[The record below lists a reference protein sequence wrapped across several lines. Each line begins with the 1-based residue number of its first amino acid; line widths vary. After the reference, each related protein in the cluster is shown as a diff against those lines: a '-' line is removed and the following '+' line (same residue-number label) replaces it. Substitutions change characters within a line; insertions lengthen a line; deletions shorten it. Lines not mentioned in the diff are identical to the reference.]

1 MTGSNNLGRL
11 AAMAGIWLLAVPAL
25 AAQPAKPPASPPSPA
40 SPSDSTPP
48 PAEIPVTDDAGDPA
62 DPAAVAAV
70 VAETGSRASEN
81 AVRQAGDAFGSTVG
95 REVIGIYNQ
104 MNVRGFSPIA
114 AGNVRIDG
122 LYFDPVVPPS
132 TRISRTTTIRV
143 GLSALG
149 SPFPAPTGLVDFGF
163 RRPGDKAAASV
174 LFAADEWGTLNAEV
188 DATLPASDQLSF
200 GLGASVRRESG
211 ADATRENNFGGTL
224 IARWNPAPG
233 LTLIPFA
240 SVLHQSLDDHRL
252 SFQTAAEFL
261 PPLLPRRQ
269 RFGPDWV
276 NGRGLDINAGMLA
289 DWQVASGWL
298 LRAGL
303 FRSSRTR
310 DRQMTSLIRNLQP
323 DRTGTQR
330 VIVDPQLDFAAV
342 SGEVRLTRQIDEGPR
357 RHQIHLAVR
366 GRNGDRRF
374 GGSDI
379 LELGP
384 VQIDTPS
391 QVPEPV
397 FNFSRQQLDDVKQV
411 TGGIAYEGRWLRV
424 GEIAAGLQWTDYKK
438 RIDLPGGG
446 VQATNDRLLLYN
458 ITLSANITDALVVYA
473 GTVNGLEESGIA
485 PGNAANRNEALPAIR
500 TRQFDAGLRWALTDQ
515 IRLVAGVFDITKPY
529 FNLDA
534 AGRFDVLGDVVNRG
548 VEASVAGPL
557 TRTLSIVAGGVW
569 LWPKVSGPGVIA
581 GGAIGPRPVGAIS
594 QRLEFSADWR
604 PPFAP
609 GLSFDSRIAY
619 RSSETATVSNR
630 VAIPARTIFDVG
642 GRYRFNLAGKNA
654 LLRVQVANLFDTQG
668 YDLRGAGAYGPI
680 PGRQAQAYVT
690 IDF

>member
-1 MTGSNNLGRL
+1 MSALLSSL
-11 AAMAGIWLLAVPAL
+11 AAALLL
-25 AAQPAKPPASPPSPA
+25 AQPAPNDSVPPLRATPPADEPDLSPP
-40 SPSDSTPP
+40 
-48 PAEIPVTDDAGDPA
+48 
-62 DPAAVAAV
+62 AAPVAA
-70 VAETGSRASEN
+70 TGSRSDEN
-81 AVRQAGDAFGSTVG
+81 AVRQSGDAFGSTVG

-163 RRPGDKAAASV
+163 RRPGDDAAAS
-174 LFAADEWGTLNAEV
+174 LLLAADAWGTLNAEV
-188 DATLPASDQLSF
+188 DAALPASESLSL
-200 GLGASVRRESG
+200 GLGASLRLENG
-211 ADATRENNFGGTL
+211 LDQTREDSLGGTL
-224 IARWNPAPG
+224 IARSTPAPG
-233 LTLIPFA
+233 LTLIPFVN
-240 SVLHQSLDDHRL
+240 VLRQTLDDHRL
-252 SFQTAAEFL
+252 TFQTASEFL

-276 NGRGLDINAGMLA
+276 AGQGLDINTGLAA
-289 DWQVASGWL
+289 DWQIAPQWQ

-303 FRSSRTR
+303 FRSSRVR
-310 DRQMTSLIRNLQP
+310 DRQMTNLVRNLQP

-330 VIVDPQLDFAAV
+330 VIADPRLNFAAV

-366 GRNGDRRF
+366 GRSGDRRF
-374 GGSDI
+374 GGSDT

-391 QVPEPV
+391 RVPEPA
-397 FNFSRQQLDDVKQV
+397 FRFTAQQFDDVKQI
-411 TGGIAYEGRWLRV
+411 TGGIGYEGRWLGV
-424 GEIAAGLQWTDYKK
+424 GELAAGLQWTDYKK

-446 VQATNDRLLLYN
+446 VQATDDRLLLYN
-458 ITLSANITDALVVYA
+458 ITVAANITPALVVYA
-473 GTVNGLEESGIA
+473 GTVNGLEESGVA

-500 TRQFDAGLRWALTDQ
+500 TRQIDAGLRLALTDQ
-515 IRLVAGVFDITKPY
+515 IKLVAGVFDITKPY

-534 AGRFDVLGDVVNRG
+534 NGRFDVLGDVSNRG
-548 VEASVAGPL
+548 IEASVAGPL
-557 TRTLSIVAGGVW
+557 TPTLSVVAGGVW
-569 LWPKVSGPGVIA
+569 LWPKVTAPGA
-581 GGAIGPRPVGAIS
+581 APGLIGERPVGAIS
-594 QRLEFSADWR
+594 QRVEFSADWR

-609 GLSFDSRIAY
+609 GFSFDTRIAY
-619 RSSETATVSNR
+619 RSSETATVSNS
-630 VAIPARTIFDVG
+630 VAIPARTIVDLG
-642 GRYRFNLAGKNA
+642 GRYRFKLAGNNA
-654 LLRVQVANLFDTQG
+654 LLRVQVTNLFDVEG

-680 PGRQAQAYVT
+680 PGRLAQAYVT

>member
-1 MTGSNNLGRL
+1 MRRPAPAAFASLALLL
-11 AAMAGIWLLAVPAL
+11 AAPSLLLAALLLAAPAL
-25 AAQPAKPPASPPSPA
+25 AQTAPA
-40 SPSDSTPP
+40 
-48 PAEIPVTDDAGDPA
+48 GG
-62 DPAAVAAV
+62 AVAA
-70 VAETGSRASEN
+70 TGDRAAEN
-81 AVRQAGDAFGSTVG
+81 AVRQAGDAFGSTIG

-163 RRPGDKAAASV
+163 RRPGNQAAASA
-174 LFAADEWGTLNAEV
+174 LLAADAWGTTNAEADAVLPV
-188 DATLPASDQLSF
+188 DDRLSL
-200 GLGASVRRESG
+200 GLGASMRFESG
-211 ADATRENNFGGTL
+211 PDATRENSFGGTL

-233 LTLIPFA
+233 VTLIPFV
-240 SVLHQSLDDHRL
+240 SLLHQSLDDHRL
-252 SFQTAAEFL
+252 TFQTAGEYL

-276 NGRGLDINAGMLA
+276 NGTGLDANIGVLA
-289 DWQVASGWL
+289 DWQVAPAWL

-303 FRSSRTR
+303 FRSSRNR
-310 DRQMTSLIRNLQP
+310 ERQMTNLVRGLVAG
-323 DRTGTQR
+323 RTGTQR
-330 VIVDPQLDFAAV
+330 VIVDPRLAFASI

-357 RHQIHLAVR
+357 RHQIHFAVR
-366 GRNGDRRF
+366 GRSGDRRF
-374 GGSDI
+374 GGSDT

-391 QVPEPV
+391 KVPEPL
-397 FNFSRQQLDDVKQV
+397 FRFGQQQFDDVKQL
-411 TGGIAYEGRWLRV
+411 TGGIAYEGRWLGV
-424 GEIAAGLQWTDYKK
+424 GEVAAGLQWTDYKK
-438 RIDLPGGG
+438 RIDLPTGG
-446 VQATNDRLLLYN
+446 VQATDDRLLLYN
-458 ITLSANITDALVVYA
+458 VTLAANITDALVIYA

-515 IRLVAGVFDITKPY
+515 IKLVAGVFDITKPY

-534 AGRFDVLGDVVNRG
+534 NNRFDVLGDVVNRG

-557 TRTLSIVAGGVW
+557 TKSLSIVAGGVW
-569 LWPKVSGPGVIA
+569 LWPKVSGPGVVA

-594 QRLEFSADWR
+594 QRIEFSADWR

-609 GLSFDSRIAY
+609 GLSFDTRLAW

-630 VAIPARTIFDVG
+630 VAIPARSIVDLG
-642 GRYRFNLAGKNA
+642 GRYRFKMAGNNA
-654 LLRVQVANLFDTQG
+654 LLRVQISNLFDVEAH
-668 YDLRGAGAYGPI
+668 DLRGAGAYGPI
-680 PGRQAQAYVT
+680 PGRLAQAYVT
-690 IDF
+690 VDF

>member
-1 MTGSNNLGRL
+1 MTGQHFQW
-11 AAMAGIWLLAVPAL
+11 AGALMLLATMAEARG
-25 AAQPAKPPASPPSPA
+25 AAQPARALPAAQADQSLPA
-40 SPSDSTPP
+40 PH
-48 PAEIPVTDDAGDPA
+48 AAGAADPA
-62 DPAAVAAV
+62 DPAAVAAD
-70 VAETGSRASEN
+70 VAATGSRASEN

-163 RRPGDKAAASV
+163 RRPGDQAAASV
-174 LFAADEWGTLNAEV
+174 LFAADEWGTLNAEFDAVLPV
-188 DATLPASDQLSF
+188 DGRLSL
-200 GLGASVRRESG
+200 GMGASLRRESG
-211 ADATRENNFGGTL
+211 PDATRETSIGGTL

-233 LTLIPFA
+233 VTLIPFV
-240 SVLHQSLDDHRL
+240 SLLHQPLDDHRL
-252 SFQTAAEFL
+252 TFQTAGEFL

-276 NGRGLDINAGMLA
+276 NGSGLDLNTGVLA
-289 DWQVASGWL
+289 DWQVAPGWL

-310 DRQMTSLIRNLQP
+310 NRQMTNLVRGLQP

-357 RHQIHLAVR
+357 RHQIHLAFR
-366 GRNGDRRF
+366 GRSGDRRF

-379 LELGP
+379 LELGA

-391 QVPEPV
+391 QVPEPA

-411 TGGIAYEGRWLRV
+411 TGGIAYEGRWLGV
-424 GEIAAGLQWTDYKK
+424 GEVAAGLQWTDYKK

-458 ITLSANITDALVVYA
+458 ITVSANITDALVVYA
-473 GTVNGLEESGIA
+473 GTVNGLEESGTA
-485 PGNAANRNEALPAIR
+485 PGNAVNRNEALPAIR
-500 TRQFDAGLRWALTDQ
+500 TRQFDAGLRLALTDQ
-515 IRLVAGVFDITKPY
+515 IQLVAGVFDITKPY

-548 VEASVAGPL
+548 VEASIAGPL
-557 TRTLSIVAGGVW
+557 TPTLSIVAGGVW
-569 LWPKVSGPGVIA
+569 LWPKVSGPGVVA
-581 GGAIGPRPVGAIS
+581 GPGLGGAIGPRPVAAIG

-609 GLSFDSRIAY
+609 GLSFDTRVAY

-630 VAIPARTIFDVG
+630 VAVPARTVMDVG
-642 GRYRFNLAGKNA
+642 GRYRFRLAGNDA
-654 LLRVQVANLFDTQG
+654 LLRLQVNNLFDVQG

-680 PGRQAQAYVT
+680 PGRLVQAYVT
-690 IDF
+690 IDL

>member
-1 MTGSNNLGRL
+1 MRSILFL
-11 AAMAGIWLLAVPAL
+11 MA
-25 AAQPAKPPASPPSPA
+25 S
-40 SPSDSTPP
+40 
-48 PAEIPVTDDAGDPA
+48 
-62 DPAAVAAV
+62 AVAGPCLAQ
-70 VAETGSRASEN
+70 APATADIAATGSRAAEN
-81 AVRQAGDAFGSTVG
+81 AVRQAGDAFGSTIG

-163 RRPGDKAAASV
+163 RRPGDQAAASL
-174 LFAADEWGTLNAEV
+174 LFAADAWGTVNAEA
-188 DATLPASDQLSF
+188 DAVLPVNGQLSL
-200 GLGASVRRESG
+200 GIGASARWESGPDKTRESSV
-211 ADATRENNFGGTL
+211 GGTL

-233 LTLIPFA
+233 LTLIPFV
-240 SVLHQSLDDHRL
+240 SLLHQPLDDHRL

-276 NGRGLDINAGMLA
+276 NGRGLDINAGVLA
-289 DWQVASGWL
+289 DWQVAPQWL

-310 DRQMTSLIRNLQP
+310 DGQMTNLVRGLLP

-342 SGEVRLTRQIDEGPR
+342 SGEVRLTRQINDGPR
-357 RHQIHLAVR
+357 RHQLHLAVR
-366 GRNGDRRF
+366 GRSGARRF

-379 LELGP
+379 IELGP

-397 FNFSRQQLDDVKQV
+397 FRFSRQQLDDVKQI
-411 TGGIAYEGRWLRV
+411 TGGIGYEGRWLGV

-438 RIDLPGGG
+438 RIDLPGANGQPAG

-458 ITLSANITDALVVYA
+458 ITLAANITAALVVYA

-515 IRLVAGVFDITKPY
+515 IKLVAGVFDITKPY

-534 AGRFDVLGDVVNRG
+534 NNRFDVLGDVVNRG

-557 TRTLSIVAGGVW
+557 TKSLSIVAGGVW
-569 LWPKVSGPGVIA
+569 LWPKVSGAGVVAAPGL
-581 GGAIGPRPVGAIS
+581 GSAIGPRPVGAIS

-609 GLSFDSRIAY
+609 NLSFDSRIAY
-619 RSSETATVSNR
+619 RSAEIATVSNR
-630 VAIPARTIFDVG
+630 VAVPARTVVDLG
-642 GRYRFNLAGKNA
+642 GRYRFELAGNNA
-654 LLRVQVANLFDTQG
+654 LLRVQVTNLFDVQG

-680 PGRQAQAYVT
+680 PGRLLQAYVT
-690 IDF
+690 IDL

>member
-1 MTGSNNLGRL
+1 MNARPLL
-11 AAMAGIWLLAVPAL
+11 AAVLLLAHT
-25 AAQPAKPPASPPSPA
+25 AASAQSQPN
-40 SPSDSTPP
+40 DSMPPP
-48 PAEIPVTDDAGDPA
+48 PATPPA
-62 DPAAVAAV
+62 DEPDLSPPAAPVAA
-70 VAETGSRASEN
+70 TGSRSDEN
-81 AVRQAGDAFGSTVG
+81 AVRQSGDAFGSTVG

-163 RRPGDKAAASV
+163 RRPGDDAAAS
-174 LFAADEWGTLNAEV
+174 LLLAADAWGTLNAEV
-188 DATLPASDQLSF
+188 DAALPASESLSF
-200 GLGASVRRESG
+200 GLGASLRLENG
-211 ADATRENNFGGTL
+211 LDQTREDSFGGTV
-224 IARWNPAPG
+224 IARWTPATG
-233 LTLIPFA
+233 LTVIPFVNA
-240 SVLHQSLDDHRL
+240 LRQTLDDHRL
-252 SFQTAAEFL
+252 TFQTATEFL

-276 NGRGLDINAGMLA
+276 AGQGLDINTGVLT
-289 DWQVASGWL
+289 DWQIAPQWQ

-303 FRSSRTR
+303 FRSSRVR
-310 DRQMTSLIRNLQP
+310 DRQMTNLVRNLQP

-330 VIVDPQLDFAAV
+330 VIADPRLNFAAI

-366 GRNGDRRF
+366 GRSGDRRF
-374 GGSDI
+374 GGSDT

-391 QVPEPV
+391 RVPEPA
-397 FNFSRQQLDDVKQV
+397 FRFTAQQFDDVKQI
-411 TGGIAYEGRWLRV
+411 TGGIGYEGRWLGV
-424 GEIAAGLQWTDYKK
+424 GELAAGLQWTDYKK

-446 VQATNDRLLLYN
+446 VQATDDRLLLYN
-458 ITLSANITDALVVYA
+458 ITVAANITPALVVYA
-473 GTVNGLEESGIA
+473 GTVNGLEESGVA
-485 PGNAANRNEALPAIR
+485 PGNAINRNEALPAIR
-500 TRQFDAGLRWALTDQ
+500 TRQIDAGLRLALTDQ
-515 IRLVAGVFDITKPY
+515 IKLVAGVFDITKPY

-534 AGRFDVLGDVVNRG
+534 NGRFDVLGDVSNRG

-557 TRTLSIVAGGVW
+557 TPTLSVVAGGVW
-569 LWPKVSGPGVIA
+569 LWPKVTAPGA
-581 GGAIGPRPVGAIS
+581 APGRIGERPVGAIS
-594 QRLEFSADWR
+594 QRVEFSADWR

-609 GLSFDSRIAY
+609 GFSFDTRIAY
-619 RSSETATVSNR
+619 RSSETATVSNS
-630 VAIPARTIFDVG
+630 VAIPARTIVDLG
-642 GRYRFNLAGKNA
+642 GRYRFKLAGNNA
-654 LLRVQVANLFDTQG
+654 LLRVQVTNLFDVEG

-680 PGRQAQAYVT
+680 PGRLAQAYVT